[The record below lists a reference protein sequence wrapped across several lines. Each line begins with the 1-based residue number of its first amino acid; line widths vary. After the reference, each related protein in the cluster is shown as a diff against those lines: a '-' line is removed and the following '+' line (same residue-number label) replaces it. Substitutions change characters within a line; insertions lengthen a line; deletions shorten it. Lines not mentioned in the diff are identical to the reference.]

1 MEFLFFFIKTESE
14 DINLFFYFSFMCS
27 RDQNQKKILVFFIK
41 NFFQRL
47 TIYVDKKIPYK
58 FETLESLDFKMK
70 HEAFFDDD
78 VRKKKSL

>member
-47 TIYVDKKIPYK
+47 TIYVDKKNPI
-58 FETLESLDFKMK
+58 
-70 HEAFFDDD
+70 
-78 VRKKKSL
+78 